1 MTDQDDE
8 TQQRIVIFEAAVAAY
23 VLDSLNPHENPELSR
38 EAAKNTLLVFSHLR
52 GEIPLVTGNALL
64 TAIDP
69 TGPAREVPAAV
80 PHDPE
85 VVYDVVARAYLPHMT
100 GSNVLAYCRGLAA
113 SLKSFWPTIDAK
125 HLAKKMVLASHG
137 SGDASARHNAQR

>member
-1 MTDQDDE
+1 MTNQDVE
-8 TQQRIVIFEAAVAAY
+8 TQQRIVIFEAAIAAY
-23 VLDSLNPHENPELSR
+23 VLDSLNPHEDRELSR
-38 EAAKNTLLVFSHLR
+38 EAAKNTLLVFRHLR
-52 GEIPLVTGNALL
+52 GEIPRVTGNALL

-100 GSNVLAYCRGLAA
+100 GTDVLAYCRGLAA
-113 SLKSFWPTIDAK
+113 SLEAFWPTVDPK
-125 HLAKKMVLASHG
+125 RLAEKMLLASHG
-137 SGDASARHNAQR
+137 SGDASARDNAQH